1 MIPGNNRPGQSQ
13 TKIMCFSAGASFA
26 VGAGLLGPGYFAI
39 SRTESRGMLAFAS
52 TPIVF
57 SFHQIAEG
65 CLWLSL
71 KNPDFASWYKPAL
84 YGYSFI
90 SQPLWPIWVP
100 LIMWLMETD
109 KRRKKILYYFLLL
122 GGASSFYM
130 LYCLV
135 RYDISAVAEHGHI
148 RYYRD
153 FPHLNIMRPL
163 NFVTIAV
170 TPFLSTLRQTKLL
183 AAAMMASLIMTYFF
197 FTNYLISVWCFFAAI
212 LSLLI
217 ILVIEAN
224 KKSAY
229 KTSLT

>member
-1 MIPGNNRPGQSQ
+1 
-13 TKIMCFSAGASFA
+13 
-26 VGAGLLGPGYFAI
+26 
-39 SRTESRGMLAFAS
+39 MLAFAC

-65 CLWLSL
+65 FLWLSL

-90 SQPLWPIWVP
+90 SQPLWPIWAP

-109 KRRKKILYYFLLL
+109 QRRKKILYYFLLL
-122 GGASSFYM
+122 GGASSLYM
-130 LYCLV
+130 LYCLIN
-135 RYDISAVAEHGHI
+135 YDISAVVENGHI

-153 FPHLNIMRPL
+153 FPYLNIMRPV
-163 NFVTIAV
+163 NFVTIGV
-170 TPFLSTLRQTKLL
+170 TPFLSTLRRTKLL
-183 AAAMMASLIMTYFF
+183 AAAMMGSLILSYIF

-217 ILVIEAN
+217 ILVINSN
-224 KKSAY
+224 KKSVN
-229 KTSLT
+229 KPSLT

>member
-1 MIPGNNRPGQSQ
+1 
-13 TKIMCFSAGASFA
+13 MCFSAGASFA

-39 SRTESRGMLAFAS
+39 NRTESRGMLAFAC

-65 CLWLSL
+65 FLWLSL

-84 YGYSFI
+84 YTYSFI

-100 LIMWLMETD
+100 LIMWLMEPD

-122 GGASSFYM
+122 GGASSLYM
-130 LYCLV
+130 LYCLIT
-135 RYDISAVAEHGHI
+135 YDISAVVENGHI

-153 FPHLNIMRPL
+153 FPYLNIMRPV

-170 TPFLSTLRQTKLL
+170 TPFLSTLRYTKLL
-183 AAAMMASLIMTYFF
+183 AAVMMGSLILSYIF
-197 FTNYLISVWCFFAAI
+197 FTNNLISVWCFFAAI
-212 LSLLI
+212 LSLLM
-217 ILVIEAN
+217 ILVINSN
-224 KKSAY
+224 KKSVNES
-229 KTSLT
+229 SLTQNR